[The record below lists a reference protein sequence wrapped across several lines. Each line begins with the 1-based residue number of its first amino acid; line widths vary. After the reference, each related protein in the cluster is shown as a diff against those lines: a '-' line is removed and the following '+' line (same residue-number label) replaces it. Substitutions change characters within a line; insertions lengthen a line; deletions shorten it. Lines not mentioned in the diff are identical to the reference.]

1 MRTAYRSDGAEI
13 WLEPPLG
20 KGGEGT
26 VHALAQT
33 PDLVAKLYATPPTAE
48 RIAKLRAMIDLA
60 DPDLLRI
67 AAFPVDTVHDT
78 PGGPVVGFLM
88 PRLSGHKELHK
99 LSHPMDRARDFP
111 EVGYDFLIH
120 VGANIARAF
129 AVLHAHGLVVGDV
142 NESSIMVSLDGTV
155 MCIDCD
161 SMQLTARDGRVFSCD
176 VGKPEFQPPE
186 ILRGLTS
193 FRGLRRTPSHDVFG
207 LGVVLFQLLMFG
219 WHPFAVRMLTGEQ
232 TPIGD
237 NIVNGR
243 FAHALGFRSADY
255 TRPPHA
261 LDTAIFPDYVRDL
274 FERTFIEDRERP
286 EPIAFSEALER
297 LLGESRPCPRFG
309 THVHHFQLLRCPFC
323 DLDARLGFPLLPRIT
338 LDAAQLRALR
348 DTIARVYFDISAPP
362 ALEDGDADPPLEPR
376 EAPELSAE
384 LRADTRRRVLARWL
398 GLASVVTAGA
408 LAALVAPPLGAVA
421 ALALPLELWH
431 RRARPASVSDLAAEH
446 RARLAALTAAEAAL
460 AAPVSAAAEQNHG
473 DALAAESRIATFDAY
488 RQRLLQREHDRLLQA
503 QHDRFL
509 AAQRLGHGAPRG
521 LPSAALAALSK
532 AGLRTAADVLK
543 LPSTATVRG
552 LTEAQL
558 AAVRK
563 WGHTQLTRFTP
574 DLDDPSYLDAMG
586 SLNLRL
592 DREHAQ
598 LVDRLR
604 LARDWLVSNRDALVA
619 LRREQ
624 AEALIAARA
633 AVARHAEV
641 GAWLEASWAIPRR
654 A

>member
-1 MRTAYRSDGAEI
+1 LATLTRTVWRGDGAEI

-26 VHALAQT
+26 VHAVAQS
-33 PDLVAKLYATPPTAE
+33 PDLVAKIYATSPTAE
-48 RIAKLRAMIDLA
+48 RIAKLRAMIALA

-129 AVLHAHGLVVGDV
+129 AVLHPHGLVVGDV
-142 NESSIMVSLDGTV
+142 NESSIMVNLDGTV

-161 SMQLTARDGRVFSCD
+161 SMQLTAADGRVFSCD

-186 ILRGLTS
+186 ILRGLTT

-237 NIVNGR
+237 NIVSGR
-243 FAHALGFRSADY
+243 FPHTLGFRNADY
-255 TRPPHA
+255 VRPPHA
-261 LDTAIFPDYVRDL
+261 LDTSIFPDYVRDL
-274 FERTFIEDRERP
+274 FERTFVEGRTRP
-286 EPIAFSEALER
+286 DPIAFSEALER

-348 DTIARVYFDISAPP
+348 DTIARIWFDVSAPP
-362 ALEDGDADPPLEPR
+362 ALPEPEPEPP
-376 EAPELSAE
+376 AE
-384 LRADTRRRVLARWL
+384 VPAEVRADTRRRVVARWL
-398 GLASVVTAGA
+398 GAASAAAGLA
-408 LAALVAPPLGAVA
+408 LALTVTPALGAVA
-421 ALALPLELWH
+421 ALALPLALWP
-431 RRARPASVSDLAAEH
+431 RRARPDTVSRLEMERRDRRTALREAEV
-446 RARLAALTAAEAAL
+446 AL
-460 AAPVSAAAEQNHG
+460 AAPVSAAAEQNHAA
-473 DALAAESRIATFDAY
+473 ALAAEARIVTFDTY
-488 RQRLLQREHDRLLQA
+488 RQRLLQREHDRLLQG
-503 QHDRFL
+503 QLDGFL
-509 AAQRLGHGAPRG
+509 ASQRLGHGSLRG
-521 LPSAALAALSK
+521 LPSAALAALAK
-532 AGLRTAADVLK
+532 AGLRTAADVLA
-543 LPSTATVRG
+543 LADTASVRG
-552 LTEAQL
+552 LTDAQL

-574 DLDDPSYLDAMG
+574 DLDAADYLEAMG
-586 SLNLRL
+586 ALNLRL

-604 LARDWLVSNRDALVA
+604 LARDWLVSNRDALMK

-624 AEALIAARA
+624 AEALAAAGADAARTA
-633 AVARHAEV
+633 HLD
-641 GAWLEASWAIPRR
+641 AWLAAGWRIPPAS
-654 A
+654 